1 MAFCNAGSGQPARP
15 AAAAVASKLYTM
27 YAPVYGAAI
36 EPAAAPSPCRRTSN
50 DNPLRPSFTPVAA
63 KSRAGRA
70 NPQVGHE
77 NDPSCPYWR

>member
-1 MAFCNAGSGQPARP
+1 
-15 AAAAVASKLYTM
+15 M

-50 DNPLRPSFTPVAA
+50 DNPFRPSFTPVAA
-63 KSRAGRA
+63 KSRAERA

>member
-36 EPAAAPSPCRRTSN
+36 EPAAAPSPSRRTSN
-50 DNPLRPSFTPVAA
+50 DNPFRPSFTPVAA
-63 KSRAGRA
+63 KSRAERA